1 MLLGLRAVSSWGCH
15 LTLPVGLPVANDSV
29 WCEHLMARHAVGLKF
44 SLDIEQ
50 VARYECCLLDSL
62 FRGDFS
68 VTLV

>member
-1 MLLGLRAVSSWGCH
+1 MLLGLQAVSSWRC
-15 LTLPVGLPVANDSV
+15 LLPLPVANDSV

-68 VTLV
+68 VTPV